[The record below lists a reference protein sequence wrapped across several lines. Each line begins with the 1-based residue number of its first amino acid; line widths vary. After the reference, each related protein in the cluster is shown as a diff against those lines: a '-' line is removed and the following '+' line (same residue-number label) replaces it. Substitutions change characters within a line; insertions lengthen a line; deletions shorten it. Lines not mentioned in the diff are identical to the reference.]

1 MKKRILSY
9 LLAGMATPLVLGLAA
24 ALNPLPGTLWFLL
37 AGFLPIGGLALV
49 EEMRYRGQ
57 LRASARPGRLDRM
70 QQTMKLD
77 SRIRAA
83 RSGD

>member
-24 ALNPLPGTLWFLL
+24 ALNPLPGTMWFLL
-37 AGFLPIGGLALV
+37 AGFLPIGGLALF
-49 EEMRYRGQ
+49 EEVRYRGTIS
-57 LRASARPGRLDRM
+57 RSAPSGRLERI